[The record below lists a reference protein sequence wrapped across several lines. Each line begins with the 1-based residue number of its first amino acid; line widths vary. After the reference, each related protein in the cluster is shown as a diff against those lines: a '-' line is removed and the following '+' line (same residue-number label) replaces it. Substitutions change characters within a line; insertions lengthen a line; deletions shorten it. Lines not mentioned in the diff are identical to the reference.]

1 MRRAPFPAGRARI
14 RSAFRN
20 KDSIKMNRKKLVGCH
35 SVKFLPIPQFSIHL
49 RIVLP
54 ASQAFP
60 LFRSAVSGRSH
71 DAPSP
76 EECMSGGS
84 DVCRAGFPGLH
95 TLPTHPLIGFLHAAQ
110 SGCLRN
116 QVVCTIGVLAG
127 RLRAAPCGSYAALGG
142 SWRSRPGCGSPDVG
156 DAPSRYV
163 PVALS
168 RSASGALSRPA
179 SVLRLYGMTGGVE
192 NRVLRPSISPKRWS
206 NHSERAQSIFSGI
219 VIVVWKRGFPISVC
233 DARMNSHIRAT
244 MSG

>member
-14 RSAFRN
+14 RPAFRN

-35 SVKFLPIPQFSIHL
+35 SVRFLPIPQFSIHL

-76 EECMSGGS
+76 EVCMSGGS

-110 SGCLRN
+110 SGCLHN
-116 QVVCTIGVLAG
+116 QVVCITGVFLPGDILAA
-127 RLRAAPCGSYAALGG
+127 LCGSVRL
-142 SWRSRPGCGSPDVG
+142 WT
-156 DAPSRYV
+156 AP
-163 PVALS
+163 
-168 RSASGALSRPA
+168 GALVPM
-179 SVLRLYGMTGGVE
+179 RL
-192 NRVLRPSISPKRWS
+192 
-206 NHSERAQSIFSGI
+206 SGC
-219 VIVVWKRGFPISVC
+219 RRCPFPICSGCVF
-233 DARMNSHIRAT
+233 SIRFGCAFLDPVRFFGCT
-244 MSG
+244 A

>member
-14 RSAFRN
+14 RPAFRN

-35 SVKFLPIPQFSIHL
+35 SVRFLPIPQFSIHL

-76 EECMSGGS
+76 EACMSGGS
-84 DVCRAGFPGLH
+84 DICRAGFPGLH
-95 TLPTHPLIGFLHAAQ
+95 ALPTHPLIGFLHAAQ
-110 SGCLRN
+110 SGCLHN
-116 QVVCTIGVLAG
+116 QVVCITGVFLPGDILAALCGSG
-127 RLRAAPCGSYAALGG
+127 RLLAL
-142 SWRSRPGCGSPDVG
+142 SSRCDSPDVG
-156 DAPSRYV
+156 DVPSRYA
-163 PVALS
+163 PVAFS
-168 RSASGALSRPA
+168 RSASGALSRPG

-192 NRVLRPSISPKRWS
+192 NRVLWPSISPKRWS
-206 NHSERAQSIFSGI
+206 NHSERTQSIFSGI

>member
-14 RSAFRN
+14 RPAFRN

-35 SVKFLPIPQFSIHL
+35 SVRFLPIPQFSIHL

-54 ASQAFP
+54 ASLVFL

-110 SGCLRN
+110 SGCLHHRS
-116 QVVCTIGVLAG
+116 VFAG
-127 RLRAAPCGSYAALGG
+127 RHPGG
-142 SWRSRPGCGSPDVG
+142 FGRLL
-156 DAPSRYV
+156 
-163 PVALS
+163 ALS
-168 RSASGALSRPA
+168 SRMRLSGCR
-179 SVLRLYGMTGGVE
+179 RC
-192 NRVLRPSISPKRWS
+192 R
-206 NHSERAQSIFSGI
+206 
-219 VIVVWKRGFPISVC
+219 FPICSGR
-233 DARMNSHIRAT
+233 AFSIRFGCAFLDPLRFFGCT
-244 MSG
+244 A

>member
-14 RSAFRN
+14 RPAFRN

-35 SVKFLPIPQFSIHL
+35 SVRFLPIPQFSIHL

-76 EECMSGGS
+76 EVCMSGGS

-110 SGCLRN
+110 SGCLHN
-116 QVVCTIGVLAG
+116 QVVCITGVFLPGDILAA
-127 RLRAAPCGSYAALGG
+127 LCGSVRLCAALDG
-142 SWRSRPGCGSPDVG
+142 SWRPRPDATLRMSAMPLPDM
-156 DAPSRYV
+156 
-163 PVALS
+163 
-168 RSASGALSRPA
+168 
-179 SVLRLYGMTGGVE
+179 LRLRFLDPL
-192 NRVLRPSISPKRWS
+192 RVRFLDPVRFFGCT
-206 NHSERAQSIFSGI
+206 A
-219 VIVVWKRGFPISVC
+219 
-233 DARMNSHIRAT
+233 
-244 MSG
+244 